1 MRSANYFFKE
11 DELID
16 QQYKVKSLI
25 SINDYA
31 QTYRVRNPAFE
42 AKVLKLFLKEAN
54 TELSVLER
62 LDSPHVVKLDS
73 VGQVR
78 VNGSNYSYAILDYVN
93 GDSLFERTERQEML
107 SFIGAYNV
115 FLGIINA
122 LIYLRRLHPAVDHYR
137 ILPKNIILNLASNA
151 FLPVLANFS
160 SSGAKDIDYTPDE
173 MFFIAPE
180 MLLKQRHE
188 STDLYSAAAIYYYL
202 LHGHAPFSKEMNAPA
217 MQAIP
222 FEEALF
228 RQKQSLVD
236 FHVDLYDSTR
246 YIIRKAMHPDPT
258 ARYQDPA
265 EIRRDLYKDPHDP
278 CFSEYLAAL
287 K

>member
-1 MRSANYFFKE
+1 MLNKPSVDHFVLLDDMESESALLLSDFATPCSFDADQLADVDQSLQVLWDQGLYTFFYIPYEFGVALLNQASAPASAQPVSYTHLEFVKVKLDLINGQRGNVMRSANYFFKE

-16 QQYKVKSLI
+16 QQYKGKSLI

-78 VNGSNYSYAILDYVN
+78 VNGSDYPYAILDYVN

-115 FLGIINA
+115 FL
-122 LIYLRRLHPAVDHYR
+122 RCV
-137 ILPKNIILNLASNA
+137 
-151 FLPVLANFS
+151 
-160 SSGAKDIDYTPDE
+160 
-173 MFFIAPE
+173 
-180 MLLKQRHE
+180 
-188 STDLYSAAAIYYYL
+188 
-202 LHGHAPFSKEMNAPA
+202 
-217 MQAIP
+217 
-222 FEEALF
+222 
-228 RQKQSLVD
+228 
-236 FHVDLYDSTR
+236 
-246 YIIRKAMHPDPT
+246 
-258 ARYQDPA
+258 
-265 EIRRDLYKDPHDP
+265 
-278 CFSEYLAAL
+278 
-287 K
+287 